1 MVLTTV
7 RDSDPEGASRSLPG
21 ITRRLLPLTQN
32 SVFHQAE
39 LQIGCVRLV
48 VVKRPPCISEAYLE
62 QSQIGIAILM
72 GKSPGLKIDCLS
84 LDQPAMVSHGLSI
97 PHRIFQPSKLTIGA
111 VLLPQAYGEDRWPE
125 RDKGARVDPVR
136 PKAVQQLRSVI
147 NETMSLASRN
157 PASLS
162 QDNVR
167 LGVQQTVRGAIDDAF
182 LTPQR
187 SAGLATKNYVRTCRI
202 ADEFLLANPK
212 RLGISED
219 IAAAAGVT
227 IRTLHNA
234 MVAVYGM
241 SLSKYLLL
249 QRLWSVRA
257 ALRHAGPGDLVK
269 TIALDHGFW
278 HFGRFANTY
287 RDFFGETPSDT
298 LVQKMN

>member
-1 MVLTTV
+1 
-7 RDSDPEGASRSLPG
+7 
-21 ITRRLLPLTQN
+21 
-32 SVFHQAE
+32 
-39 LQIGCVRLV
+39 
-48 VVKRPPCISEAYLE
+48 
-62 QSQIGIAILM
+62 
-72 GKSPGLKIDCLS
+72 
-84 LDQPAMVSHGLSI
+84 
-97 PHRIFQPSKLTIGA
+97 
-111 VLLPQAYGEDRWPE
+111 
-125 RDKGARVDPVR
+125 
-136 PKAVQQLRSVI
+136 
-147 NETMSLASRN
+147 MSLASRN

-162 QDNVR
+162 QENVR
-167 LGVQQTVRGAIDDAF
+167 LGVQQTVLGAIDDAF
-182 LTPQR
+182 LTTQR